1 MKFIVAKPVEEFFV
15 IRGECFETI
24 FSNSVTIQCRSLVSN
39 TTYQILKAFIERCI
53 EEKSIII
60 YNKEYDSVQLLHP
73 NSGFLS
79 IWGALYVTPS
89 IYSNTNELAK
99 RQYKDTESC
108 REEYEV

>member
-1 MKFIVAKPVEEFFV
+1 MKFIVAKPVTYFP
-15 IRGECFETI
+15 RKGECFQTT
-24 FSNSVTIQCRSLVSN
+24 FLNLNSIECKSLVFESI
-39 TTYQILKAFIERCI
+39 YQLPKSMLDRYIK
-53 EEKSIII
+53 EKSIII
-60 YNKEYDSVQLLHP
+60 YDKEKNSVQLLHP